1 VNGRLDKG
9 VEYKTCREIG
19 DDVMQLILWGSRNG
33 VNAETRQVQAPWQF
47 PHLPCAR
54 STAR

>member
-1 VNGRLDKG
+1 MIVNGRLDKG

-33 VNAETRQVQAPWQF
+33 VNAE
-47 PHLPCAR
+47 AR
-54 STAR
+54 